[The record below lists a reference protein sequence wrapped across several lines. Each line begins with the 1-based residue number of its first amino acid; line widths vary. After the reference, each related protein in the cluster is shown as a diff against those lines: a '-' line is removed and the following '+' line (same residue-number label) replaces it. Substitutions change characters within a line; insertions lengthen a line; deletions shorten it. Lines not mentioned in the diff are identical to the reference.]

1 MESTAKVVLNEIAK
15 EQVST
20 LRFPKEDVL
29 NDESARRERRR
40 SLEKALAL
48 GNLERIKLKII
59 FEDDQAARYVHTT
72 IWGLTDEAVILKR
85 GETIPLRRIRAV
97 H

>member
-1 MESTAKVVLNEIAK
+1 MESTFKEIAK
-15 EQVST
+15 EQVNT

-29 NDESARRERRR
+29 TDEHARQQRR
-40 SLEKALAL
+40 KALEQALSL

-59 FEDDQAARYVHTT
+59 FEDDQAARFVHTT

-97 H
+97 Y

>member
-1 MESTAKVVLNEIAK
+1 MESTFKEIAK
-15 EQVST
+15 EQVNT

-29 NDESARRERRR
+29 SDENARKQRR
-40 SLEKALAL
+40 KALEQALSL

-59 FEDDQAARYVHTT
+59 FEDDQAARFVHTT

-97 H
+97 Y